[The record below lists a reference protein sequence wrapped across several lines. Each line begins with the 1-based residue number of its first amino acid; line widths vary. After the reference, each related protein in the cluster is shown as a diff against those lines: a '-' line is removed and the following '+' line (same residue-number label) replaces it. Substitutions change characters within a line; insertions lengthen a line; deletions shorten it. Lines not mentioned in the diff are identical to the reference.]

1 MQTWWINGTPCRT
14 VDVTD
19 RGLTYGDGLFETIAV
34 RHGHLRFLG
43 QHLERL
49 RSSASRLAISL
60 PQAAALVQTLAAAA
74 APVEH
79 GVLKLIVS
87 RGPGPRGYQIPADPV
102 TTVAFG
108 IATTE
113 PRPSVPVAVR
123 WCETM
128 ASLSPALAGMKTL
141 GRLEQVLARA
151 EWSDPAVAEGLM
163 CAADGTLVGG
173 TSSNVFVV
181 RDGVL
186 LTPQVRTAGVAGV
199 MRGVVLAEAS
209 RAGIPCKEADLQRAD
224 VEAAD
229 ELFLTNAL
237 TGLRP
242 VARLAGRSLPAGTLT
257 GRIVAGLLQIGIKEC
272 SPDY

>member
-1 MQTWWINGTPCRT
+1 MQTWWINGTPSTT

-19 RGLTYGDGLFETIAV
+19 RGLTYGDGLFETLAV
-34 RHGHLRFLG
+34 RHGRLRFLG
-43 QHLERL
+43 LHLERL
-49 RSSASRLAISL
+49 QSSAGRLAISL
-60 PQAAALVQTLAAAA
+60 PQQAALTATLAAAA

-79 GVLKLIVS
+79 GVLKLIVT
-87 RGPGPRGYQIPADPV
+87 RGPGPRGYQVPADPV

-108 IATTE
+108 LSTTE
-113 PRPSVPVAVR
+113 PRPSIPVAVR

-128 ASLSPALAGMKTL
+128 APLSPALAGMKTL

-199 MRGVVLAEAS
+199 MRRVVLAEAS
-209 RAGIPCKEADLQRAD
+209 RAGIPWQEADLHRAD

-242 VARLAGRSLPAGTLT
+242 VTLLAGRRLPAGTLT
-257 GRIVAGLLQIGIKEC
+257 NRVAAALLQIGIEEC
-272 SPDY
+272 STGY